1 MLSWWSED
9 GTGWRD
15 ADMNGE
21 AGVVESKTRSL
32 QRAEHGQALI
42 EMALVAP
49 LLIVLLLG
57 IIEIGRY
64 AELAIVVS
72 NSARTGAVYG
82 AQNLATAANV
92 SASELAIQNAAQ
104 NDANLGTN
112 LVVTPFSELLPDA
125 SPEIPPCTVT
135 SDTGNPVPYVIV
147 RTSYTAQ
154 SLFSSKQYTFQ
165 GCAQM
170 QVAQ

>member
-1 MLSWWSED
+1 MKWD
-9 GTGWRD
+9 GV

-21 AGVVESKTRSL
+21 VGVVGSKSRNL
-32 QRAEHGQALI
+32 QKAERGQALI
-42 EMALVAP
+42 EMALFAP

-72 NSARTGAVYG
+72 DSARTGAVYG
-82 AQNLATAANV
+82 AQNLATAANG
-92 SASELAIQNAAQ
+92 AGIQNAAQ

-112 LVVTPFSELLPDA
+112 LVVTSFSELLPAA
-125 SPEIPPCTVT
+125 SPAFPPCTAT

-147 RTSYTAQ
+147 RTSYTAT